1 MSKSIT
7 IVKKELNSYFNSPL
21 GYVVVSVFLII
32 SGWLFIQTFFIIG
45 QATLR
50 SFFNLLPILFMFII
64 PAITMSSWAEEKRSG
79 TVEVLMTFPIS
90 ASKVVLAKFLSSFAF
105 LLIMLVLTLPIPM
118 MVSNVGSPDKGVI
131 MAGYIGALL
140 LGSAYIAIGLW
151 VSSVTKNQIIS
162 FLVAITIIFIFYMI
176 GNSLIL
182 DTMPSIVASVG
193 KFLSFG
199 AHFDSILRGVIS
211 LSDILYYVS
220 VIVFFLFLNA
230 RVVGLKKWKYD

>member
-1 MSKSIT
+1 MSKAIT

-21 GYVVVSVFLII
+21 GYVVVSVFLVI

-79 TVEVLMTFPIS
+79 TVEVLMTFPVS
-90 ASKVVLAKFLSSFAF
+90 AAKVVLAKFFSSFTF
-105 LLIMLVLTLPIPM
+105 LLIMLILTLPIPM
-118 MVSNVGSPDKGVI
+118 MVSNVGSPDKGI
-131 MAGYIGALL
+131 ILAGYIGAIL

-151 VSSVTKNQIIS
+151 VSSITKNQIIS
-162 FLVAITIIFIFYMI
+162 FLVAIAIIFVFYMI

-182 DTMPSIVASVG
+182 DAMPSAVASVG

-199 AHFDSILRGVIS
+199 THFDSILRGVIS

-230 RVVGLKKWKYD
+230 RVVGLKKWK

>member
-1 MSKSIT
+1 MNKAIT

-21 GYVVVSVFLII
+21 GYVVVSVFLVI

-79 TVEVLMTFPIS
+79 TVEVLMTFPVS
-90 ASKVVLAKFLSSFAF
+90 AAKVVLAKFFSSFAF
-105 LLIMLVLTLPIPM
+105 LLIMLILTLPIPM
-118 MVSNVGSPDKGVI
+118 MVSNVGSPDKGI
-131 MAGYIGALL
+131 ILAGYIGALL

-162 FLVAITIIFIFYMI
+162 FLVSVAIIFIFYMI

-182 DTMPSIVASVG
+182 DAMPGSIATIG

-199 AHFDSILRGVIS
+199 THFDSILRGVIS

-230 RVVGLKKWKYD
+230 RVVGLKRWK